1 MFSTVILNHKE
12 TIEILVLIFSKTK
25 EIYDNFRHS
34 NFTHIVLF
42 FFCQFLSVN
51 QISVKT
57 VVF

>member
-42 FFCQFLSVN
+42 FFLSVF
-51 QISVKT
+51 ISKSN
-57 VVF
+57 FS